1 MERMN
6 FEEFVTEIKERIKD
20 FLPESFQKAEI
31 CLQAIT
37 KNNNMKLTGLTIRNV
52 GSNMVPT
59 IYLEQFYTRYQK
71 GEEMSELLRRIA
83 QIRVEN
89 DKPMGFDTEQIA
101 NFDKAHDKIMPQLI
115 SAKLNKE
122 SLNERPHILIE
133 DLAVIFCIILQA
145 DDEGTATVQVS
156 NHLKE
161 MWQVTTEELYDLA
174 IKNLVNADA
183 GIFVSMKEVLSGLS
197 SGLYGEDLRTAEDM
211 LECSGMYVVSNKE
224 KVHGAA
230 IILNQRMMNR
240 IVEEM
245 GDGFY
250 ILPSSVHECILLPAD
265 VGIDAMYLESMV
277 QEVNAKE
284 LNLQERLSDHVY
296 QYFKEKGIKRVRV

>member
-89 DKPMGFDTEQIA
+89 DKPMGFDTEQIV

-133 DLAVIFCIILQA
+133 DLAVVFCIILQA
-145 DDEGTATVQVS
+145 DDEGTANVQVS

-161 MWQVTTEELYDLA
+161 TWQVTTEELYDLA

-230 IILNQRMMNR
+230 IILNQEMMNR
-240 IVEEM
+240 IVEKM

-250 ILPSSVHECILLPAD
+250 ILPSSVHECLLLPAD
-265 VGIDAMYLESMV
+265 VGIDAKYLESMV
-277 QEVNAKE
+277 QQVNAKG